1 MAIINGDANNNTL
14 EGKDDEPDTINGF
27 NGNDTLFGYGGDD
40 TLDGGAEGD
49 VINGGNG
56 FDTVSF
62 ASASQG
68 VNVDLR
74 VNLGG
79 GDTLFSVEH
88 VDGSEFGDFLF
99 GDNNGTIG
107 NQLRGLNGADKLY
120 GFSGQ
125 DLLDG
130 GNGNDTALG
139 GEGDDTVIGGA
150 GSDVLNGEGGFD
162 TVSYATSAAAVDASL
177 ATATAVVGGNGETD
191 TLLGFECLTGSA
203 FGDRLFG
210 DNDFNLLSGLKG
222 TDEIDGG
229 GGDDLLV
236 GGKGGDVLTGGF
248 GGDTFDFNTV
258 SESRAGRVGAAD
270 AIADFEGPDVIDLQE
285 IDADTGSAGNQAFSF
300 IGKDAFSGT
309 AGELRFEVSGIL
321 TRVLGDVDGNGK
333 ADLQITLADPID
345 LSGGD
350 FVL

>member
-1 MAIINGDANNNTL
+1 MATINGDANNNTL
-14 EGKDDEPDTINGF
+14 ESKDDEPDTINGF
-27 NGNDTLFGYGGDD
+27 GGNDTLFGFGGDD

-62 ASASQG
+62 ASASQA

-88 VDGSEFGDFLF
+88 VDGSEFGDVLI

-107 NQLRGLNGADKLY
+107 NQLRGLNGADKLF

-150 GSDVLNGEGGFD
+150 GSDFLNGDSGFD

-177 ATATAVVGGNGETD
+177 ATDTAFVGGNGETD
-191 TLLGFECLTGSA
+191 AIIEFESLIGSA

-222 TDEIDGG
+222 ADEITGG
-229 GGDDLLV
+229 GGDDVLV
-236 GGKGGDVLTGGF
+236 GGKGGDVLTGGA
-248 GGDTFDFNTV
+248 GGDTFDFNKL
-258 SESRAGRVGAAD
+258 SESRARLDAAD
-270 AIADFEGPDVIDLQE
+270 AIGDFEGPDVIDLQE

-321 TRVLGDVDGNGK
+321 TRVLGQGSRMSQV
-333 ADLQITLADPID
+333 
-345 LSGGD
+345 
-350 FVL
+350 VR

>member
-1 MAIINGDANNNTL
+1 MATINGDVNNNTL

-27 NGNDTLFGYGGDD
+27 GGNDTLFGFGGDD

-56 FDTVSF
+56 FDTVSY
-62 ASASQG
+62 ANASQG

-88 VDGSEFGDFLF
+88 VDGSEFGDVLI

-107 NQLRGLNGADKLY
+107 NQLRGFAGADQLNGFA
-120 GFSGQ
+120 GQ

-130 GNGNDTALG
+130 GNGNDTVLG
-139 GEGDDTVIGGA
+139 GAGEDTVTGGA
-150 GSDVLNGEGGFD
+150 GSDVMNGESGFD

-177 ATATAVVGGNGETD
+177 ATDTAFVGGNGEID
-191 TLLGFECLTGSA
+191 AIIEFESLTGSA

-210 DNDFNLLSGLKG
+210 DDDFNVLSGLKG
-222 TDEIDGG
+222 ADELLGKGG
-229 GGDDLLV
+229 NDLLV
-236 GGKGGDVLTGGF
+236 GGKGGDVLTGGA
-248 GGDTFDFNTV
+248 GGDTFDFNKL
-258 SESRAGRVGAAD
+258 SDSRAGRVGAAD
-270 AIADFEGPDVIDLQE
+270 AIGDFEGPDVIDLQE

-321 TRVLGDVDGNGK
+321 TQVLGDVDGNGK
-333 ADLQITLADPID
+333 ADLQITLTDPID